1 MNKIPKIIKRQ
12 PPEATQEVTNWVFS
26 PEEPPASELVEPV
39 KVPTPPEQ
47 LEALYVPP
55 LSDYLKTPITIFS
68 LLRYTLNS
76 LHDFEECIQYWG
88 TVIGAPN
95 KFQHKRY

>member
-55 LSDYLKTPITIFS
+55 LSTPTLKDWQREFREIEWQDDADAWKS
-68 LLRYTLNS
+68 QLY
-76 LHDFEECIQYWG
+76 D
-88 TVIGAPN
+88 
-95 KFQHKRY
+95 